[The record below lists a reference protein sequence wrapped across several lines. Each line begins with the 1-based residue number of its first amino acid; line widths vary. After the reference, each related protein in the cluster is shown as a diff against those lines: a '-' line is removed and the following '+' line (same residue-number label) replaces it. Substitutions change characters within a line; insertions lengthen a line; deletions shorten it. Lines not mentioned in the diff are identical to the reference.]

1 MRCSPSR
8 FIEFMQC
15 NLSHFMKANALLHLL
30 KNIHS
35 LSVLIILFLCSGAT
49 VADEIKVALRAHNG
63 VSAGIKQWQATIE
76 HLNNKIPEHHFTLHP
91 FENISEL
98 NQAISRKEYD
108 FCINNPSSF
117 IEHKINYNSL
127 PLATLINK
135 RQGKGYTEFG
145 SVIFT
150 RSDRQDINKLSDLK
164 NKSFIAVEELAFG
177 GWRVTWDEL
186 LKNNINPF
194 SDFKSMIF
202 AGGLQPNVVFSV
214 RDGSAD
220 AGTVRTDMLERLDAS
235 GLINIQDFKVIGK
248 KESKEF
254 PFLHSTSLY
263 PEWVFSTTRPVSSKL
278 KTQVV
283 SALFSIKNDSDAA
296 LKGKYIGWTS
306 PLDYSSVEKLLNR
319 LHVGPYNVA
328 TMSPF
333 ERLKSQYALPVLF
346 IIIAFIFLT
355 ILILFILRQNSR
367 IRHAKKLL
375 QQEIISRQELERQLM
390 HIQKMES
397 LGQLTGGIAH
407 DFNNMLASMLGY
419 TELSIGLE
427 TTRNDSKLQKY
438 LNQVLSTGDRAK
450 NLISQMLAFSRTEDP
465 SNKTE
470 TLLVADIIE
479 DARKLLRPL
488 LPSTISFQIED
499 NTKKL
504 YVKVNRVMLDQVLM
518 NICLNAKDA
527 MQGSTGTGTGTIT
540 ISTNIQ
546 SYDLTQCNSCH
557 QNISGIYV
565 VIEIKDNGTGMDS
578 DCQKRLFEPFFTTKG
593 VGKGTGMGL
602 SMVHGIIHEHSGHLI
617 VESEISI
624 GTTIKILLPEASGIH
639 KTPQTSNL
647 KPFTNISDK
656 ETKHILIVD
665 DEISI
670 TTFLSDLLRRHHY
683 KITTFN
689 NSQQAL
695 DFFNSH
701 HNEIDLVITD
711 QMMPNLSGTEMSVK
725 MIKAK
730 QNISIVM
737 CTGFSDQVTESNT
750 KELGISAYI
759 EKPIETDKLLN
770 TISSLV

>member
-1 MRCSPSR
+1 
-8 FIEFMQC
+8 
-15 NLSHFMKANALLHLL
+15 MKVVALLYLL
-30 KNIHS
+30 KYIRS
-35 LSVLIILFLCSGAT
+35 LSVLVLLILYSGVTA
-49 VADEIKVALRAHNG
+49 ADEIKIALRAHNG
-63 VSAGIKQWQATIE
+63 VNAGIKQWQATAE
-76 HLNNKIPEHHFTLHP
+76 YLNKKIPEHHFTLHP

-117 IEHKINYNSL
+117 IKHKINYNSL

-135 RQGKGYTEFG
+135 RQGKGYTRFG

-177 GWRVTWDEL
+177 GWRVAWDEL

-214 RDGSAD
+214 RDGGAD
-220 AGTVRTDMLERLDAS
+220 AGAVRTDMLERLDAS
-235 GLINIQDFKVIGK
+235 GQINIQDFKVIGK

-263 PEWVFSTTRPVSSKL
+263 PEWVFSTTRSVSSKL

-283 SALFSIKNDSDAA
+283 SALFSIKSDSDAA
-296 LKGKYIGWTS
+296 LKGKYVGWTS
-306 PLDYSSVEKLLNR
+306 PLDYSSVERLLKR

-328 TMSPF
+328 TMSSF
-333 ERLKSQYALPVLF
+333 ERLKSQYALPILF
-346 IIIAFIFLT
+346 LAIAFIFLT
-355 ILILFILRQNSR
+355 ILILFILRQNSH
-367 IRHAKKLL
+367 IRQAKKLL
-375 QQEIISRQELERQLM
+375 QQEIVSRQELERQLM

-407 DFNNMLASMLGY
+407 DFNNMLASILGY

-427 TTRNDSKLQKY
+427 TARHDSKLQKY
-438 LNQVLSTGDRAK
+438 LTQVLTTGDRAK
-450 NLISQMLAFSRTEDP
+450 NLISQMLAFSRTEDS

-470 TLLVADIIE
+470 TILVTDIIE

-488 LPSTISFQIED
+488 LPSTINFEIKD
-499 NTKKL
+499 NPEKL

-518 NICLNAKDA
+518 NICINAKDA
-527 MQGSTGTGTGTIT
+527 MPGFTGSGSIT

-546 SYDLTQCNSCH
+546 TYDLIQCNSCH
-557 QNISGIYV
+557 QNITGTYV
-565 VIEIKDNGTGMDS
+565 VIEIEDNGTGMDS
-578 DCQKRLFEPFFTTKG
+578 DCQKRLFEPFFTTKD

-617 VESEISI
+617 VESEINI
-624 GTTIKILLPEASGIH
+624 GTKIKILLPEASGAY
-639 KTPQTSNL
+639 KTPQTTII
-647 KPFTNISDK
+647 KPSTSTKLSDK
-656 ETKHILIVD
+656 EIKHILIVD

-670 TTFLSDLLRRHHY
+670 TTFLSDLLKRGHY
-683 KITTFN
+683 KVTPFN

-695 DFFNSH
+695 EFFKLH

-711 QMMPNLSGTEMSVK
+711 QMMPNLTGTEMSAK
-725 MIKAK
+725 MIQADK
-730 QNISIVM
+730 NIPIVM
-737 CTGFSDQVTESNT
+737 CTGYSNQVKQSNMQ
-750 KELGISAYI
+750 ELGISAYI

-770 TISSLV
+770 AINSLV

>member
-1 MRCSPSR
+1 
-8 FIEFMQC
+8 
-15 NLSHFMKANALLHLL
+15 MKIIAFSSLL
-30 KNIHS
+30 KNIRT
-35 LSVLIILFLCSGAT
+35 LSTLMILVFCSGVT
-49 VADEIKVALRAHNG
+49 VADEIKVALRAHSG
-63 VSAGIKQWQATIE
+63 VEEGIKQWQATID
-76 HLNNKIPEHHFTLHP
+76 HLNTKIPEHHFTLHP
-91 FENISEL
+91 FESISGL

-117 IEHKINYNSL
+117 IKHKIDYGIT
-127 PLATLINK
+127 PLATLVNK
-135 RQGKGYTEFG
+135 RQGKGYTRFG

-150 RSDRQDINKLSDLK
+150 RADRTDINSLKDLK

-177 GWRVTWDEL
+177 GWRVAWDEL
-186 LKNNINPF
+186 LKYNINPF
-194 SDFKSMIF
+194 KDFKSMIF
-202 AGGLQPNVVFSV
+202 AGGMQQNVVFSV

-220 AGTVRTDMLERLDAS
+220 AGSVRTDMLERLNAS
-235 GLINIQDFKVIGK
+235 GKINIQDFKVIGQK
-248 KESKEF
+248 QTKEF
-254 PFLHSTSLY
+254 PFLHSTDLY
-263 PEWVFSTTRPVSSKL
+263 PEWVFSTARPVSSEL

-283 SALFSIKNDSDAA
+283 STLFSIKNNSNAA
-296 LKGKYIGWTS
+296 LTGKYIGWIS
-306 PLDYSSVEKLLNR
+306 PLDYSPVENLLKR
-319 LHVGPYNVA
+319 LHVGPYHIA
-328 TMSPF
+328 TMSSF
-333 ERLKSQYALPVLF
+333 ERLKSQYALPILF
-346 IIIAFIFLT
+346 LSLAFIFLT
-355 ILILFILRQNSR
+355 ILILFILRQNNR
-367 IRHAKKLL
+367 IRQAKKLL
-375 QQEIISRQELERQLM
+375 QQEIVSRQELERQLM

-427 TTRNDSKLQKY
+427 IARSDRKLQKY
-438 LNQVLSTGDRAK
+438 LNQVLNTGDRAK

-470 TLLVADIIE
+470 TLLMADIIE

-488 LPSTISFQIED
+488 LPSTISFQIKD
-499 NTKKL
+499 NTEKL

-527 MQGSTGTGTGTIT
+527 MKGSIGTGTIT

-557 QNISGIYV
+557 QNISGTYV

-617 VESEISI
+617 VESEINS

-639 KTPQTSNL
+639 KTPQTSIL
-647 KPFTNISDK
+647 KPSSNISDE

-670 TTFLSDLLRRHHY
+670 TTFLSDLLKRHHY

-689 NSQQAL
+689 SSQQAL
-695 DFFNSH
+695 DFFNTH

-711 QMMPNLSGTEMSVK
+711 QMMPNLSGTEMSAK
-725 MIKAK
+725 MIKTK
-730 QNISIVM
+730 KNISIVM
-737 CTGFSDQVTESNT
+737 CTGFSDQVTESNM